1 LLLPATGATGTYPR
15 ASLSE
20 ADGGKKAEE
29 ATEEAEAAAQRH
41 RLSSRIPHKA
51 NNTNKDAIDAFEHR
65 LSLRH
70 SPYSSI
76 PLNTSRSLFDEPELT
91 PRYPSSLP

>member
-1 LLLPATGATGTYPR
+1 MVAKDLCR
-15 ASLSE
+15 FRWVSDFRE
-20 ADGGKKAEE
+20 
-29 ATEEAEAAAQRH
+29 
-41 RLSSRIPHKA
+41 
-51 NNTNKDAIDAFEHR
+51 DAIDAFEHR